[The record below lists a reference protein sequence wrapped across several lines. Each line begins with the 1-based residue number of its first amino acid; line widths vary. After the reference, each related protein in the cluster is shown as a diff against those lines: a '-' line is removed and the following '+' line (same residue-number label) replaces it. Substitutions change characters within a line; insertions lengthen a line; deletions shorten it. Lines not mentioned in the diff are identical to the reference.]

1 MIRAFPRIG
10 GSFRSGRGCRPG
22 LGLDGSMREKEG
34 ELQEEEEDR
43 RCVQQPKPRFP
54 GYWTQELKGREHRVA
69 YSMIHSTTYDSM
81 IHSTTYDSMIH
92 SMVHSTTYDSM
103 IHSMVHS
110 TTFHSMIH
118 SMVHSTTY
126 HSSLPLSTI
135 HSPLPPSIPSPPS
148 PSSGAFHSRALQ
160 TPDSIGTTAPR
171 ASPILPSRSA
181 PTPNRRSPRETSRPA
196 PSIRPKLPFAP
207 PCAGPELRRRDR
219 THDAKTAAARALA
232 AYR

>member
-22 LGLDGSMREKEG
+22 LGLDGSMREKEE
-34 ELQEEEEDR
+34 ELQEAEDR
-43 RCVQQPKPRFP
+43 RYVQQPKPRFP

-69 YSMIHSTTYDSM
+69 YSMIHSMTYDSM
-81 IHSTTYDSMIH
+81 IHSTTYHSMVH
-92 SMVHSTTYDSM
+92 SMVHSTT
-103 IHSMVHS
+103 HS

-118 SMVHSTTY
+118 SMVHSSIS
-126 HSSLPLSTI
+126 HSLTPLSII

>member
-22 LGLDGSMREKEG
+22 LGLDGSMREKEE

-54 GYWTQELKGREHRVA
+54 GYWTQELKRREHHVA
-69 YSMIHSTTYDSM
+69 YSMIHSTTYDSL
-81 IHSTTYDSMIH
+81 IH
-92 SMVHSTTYDSM
+92 SMVHSM
-103 IHSMVHS
+103 VHLMVHS
-110 TTFHSMIH
+110 TTFHSLISRSMIH
-118 SMVHSTTY
+118 STISHSLT
-126 HSSLPLSTI
+126 PLSII

-148 PSSGAFHSRALQ
+148 PSSGAFHYRALQ

-207 PCAGPELRRRDR
+207 PCAGPELRRTDR
-219 THDAKTAAARALA
+219 THDAKTAAARAPA